1 MTGHASSTL
10 SVAGSAAFTVETDG
24 IAPNSGDAVK
34 TFVKAKI
41 EITPDATNE
50 VGKPHTF
57 TVTLQKDAGNG
68 QGFVAAAG
76 RARDVTLTD
85 SNGATHS
92 APTGSCTTAGANTNA
107 SGQCTI
113 TFTSNTA
120 GKVTGHASS
129 TLSVVGSAPFTVA
142 TDGVAPNSAMP

>member
-1 MTGHASSTL
+1 MRPRRSRSPARRRSRSRRTASRRTRR
-10 SVAGSAAFTVETDG
+10 
-24 IAPNSGDAVK
+24 DAIK

-68 QGFVAAAG
+68 QGFVAAA
-76 RARDVTLTD
+76 DEHVTVTLTD

-107 SGQCTI
+107 SGPVHDHLHLEHGGEGDRAC
-113 TFTSNTA
+113 
-120 GKVTGHASS
+120 
-129 TLSVVGSAPFTVA
+129 VVDPVGVRFGAVHGR
-142 TDGVAPNSAMP
+142 DGWGGAEFG